1 MSDGRITRS
10 DLRSAQRFSKQSSL
24 LKLTNEGHENKM
36 FNFIIFSFA
45 LFSTALMLP
54 VGVICFV
61 IHYDIPNVYSSS
73 NQMFTSV
80 NL

>member
-45 LFSTALMLP
+45 LFPLP
-54 VGVICFV
+54 
-61 IHYDIPNVYSSS
+61 
-73 NQMFTSV
+73 
-80 NL
+80 

>member
-1 MSDGRITRS
+1 MTRS
-10 DLRSAQRFSKQSSL
+10 DLGSAQRFSKQSSL

-36 FNFIIFSFA
+36 LNLIIFSFA

-54 VGVICFV
+54 VGVVCFV
-61 IHYDIPNVYSSS
+61 IHYDIPNDHNSS